1 MYSFLI
7 ESRVLPEKDYQ
18 FFEYQG
24 AKPVVIQFRGKP
36 VEIAK
41 GTRYGVRPST
51 NGKSIRLIF
60 PKEPTRVFTIDLET
74 AQKLAKGIKQKA
86 SVAQVEARNALCV
99 S

>member
-1 MYSFLI
+1 MYSFLV
-7 ESRVLPEKDYQ
+7 ESRVLPEQDYQ

-24 AKPVVIQFRGKP
+24 AKPVAIQFRGKP
-36 VEIAK
+36 LEITK

-74 AQKLAKGIKQKA
+74 AQKLAKGIKTKA
-86 SVAQVEARNALCV
+86 SASSKERLDACAA
-99 S
+99 